1 MKPPI
6 VVYPIPF
13 DAFTTFERFVR
24 RFADTFRKFG
34 PGVQDYELYVVSN
47 WGQPTPEIRE
57 WFWDTKARFVEYW
70 DHGCDIGSAQHVAQ
84 YHTEDRLIVA
94 MTSRC
99 YFHREGWLRRFVE
112 AREKHGSGLYGAF
125 ASWEGG
131 KPHICTRAYAMD
143 AGLWNSFP
151 EQINTREKGQKFEVG
166 EWCLTQWV
174 RDHNLPT
181 VQVLWDNEQFLCDW
195 RKWAGAFRND
205 RQQACLVWDKHT
217 DIYTEASLQEKER
230 LEAMADVPRFSQ
242 HGEDQ
247 WIIQNLD
254 LPVNGTFCEV
264 GAYDG
269 IVGSNTLAFER
280 MGWTGVCIEADPEL
294 ASECEH
300 NRKCTTLN
308 YAIGREYKQSGV
320 DFFVH
325 PKDRGLS
332 RLARSVDQATV
343 PPGTPVTVPM
353 EKLEN
358 VLADARI
365 KQLDLLSIDTEG
377 TELDVWEGLGRFR
390 PKVVIM
396 EHTTCNEPSQAGA
409 IEDRLAQDGY
419 KVVHQTEHNLIL
431 ALL

>member
-254 LPVNGTFCEV
+254 LPVKGTFCEV

-280 MGWTGVCIEADPEL
+280 MGWTGVCCEAV
-294 ASECEH
+294 SEMADQCRD
-300 NRKCTTLN
+300 NRECVVFSGVVGNQTGEVTFNMNQGDAGLSG
-308 YAIGREYKQSGV
+308 IGRPGV
-320 DFFVH
+320 PIKCH
-325 PKDRGLS
+325 ATPLS
-332 RLARSVDQATV
+332 
-343 PPGTPVTVPM
+343 
-353 EKLEN
+353 KI
-358 VLADARI
+358 LADAGIRN
-365 KQLDLLSIDTEG
+365 LNLLSIDTEG
-377 TELDVWEGLGRFR
+377 TELDVWESLGKVR

-409 IEDRLAQDGY
+409 IEKRLAQDGY